1 MRMTNDPMGAPPGTL
16 DMMIL
21 SLLVEE
27 PLHGYLLARRIEE
40 RSGGVLGIEEGSLYP
55 ALQRLRKRKVVSDE
69 WLTQESGRKIRVYSI
84 TRAGRKELVQTA
96 GQWRTVNAAVEKII
110 QSIKGERSVRL
121 T

>member
-1 MRMTNDPMGAPPGTL
+1 MDMAQDPQSAPAGTL

-55 ALQRLRKRKVVSDE
+55 ALQRLRKRKAVVDE
-69 WLTQESGRKIRVYSI
+69 WLTQENGRQVRAYSI
-84 TRAGRKELVQTA
+84 TRAGRTELIQSA
-96 GQWRTVNAAVEKII
+96 ARWRTVNAAVGKII

-121 T
+121 A